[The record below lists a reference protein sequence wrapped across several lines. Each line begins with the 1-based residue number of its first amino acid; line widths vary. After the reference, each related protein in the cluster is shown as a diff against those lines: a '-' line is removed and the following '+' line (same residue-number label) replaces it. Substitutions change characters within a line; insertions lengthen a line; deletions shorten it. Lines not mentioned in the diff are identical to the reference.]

1 MGCYYA
7 SHTPQIWSALTYKA
21 CLCKKNIMY
30 INIIASDN
38 NFPPKKVQVIITNNT
53 KKRYLSNYKIHI
65 HICQKPTMGLEKP
78 NFESLRT
85 IWILAKHTLTNMQS
99 SKRTD
104 SKLEIQRKTRT
115 GRDKDSLKNMEKKI
129 DNNKN
134 WNFCKVISD
143 EFFLQKFRKDNMLYE
158 FNFWVSIG

>member
-1 MGCYYA
+1 
-7 SHTPQIWSALTYKA
+7 
-21 CLCKKNIMY
+21 MY

-85 IWILAKHTLTNMQS
+85 I
-99 SKRTD
+99 
-104 SKLEIQRKTRT
+104 
-115 GRDKDSLKNMEKKI
+115 
-129 DNNKN
+129 
-134 WNFCKVISD
+134 
-143 EFFLQKFRKDNMLYE
+143 
-158 FNFWVSIG
+158 

>member
-115 GRDKDSLKNMEKKI
+115 GRDKDSLKNMEKKLI
-129 DNNKN
+129 IIRTETSVK
-134 WNFCKVISD
+134 
-143 EFFLQKFRKDNMLYE
+143 LYLMNSFSRNLE
-158 FNFWVSIG
+158 KIICFMNSIFEWA

>member
-1 MGCYYA
+1 
-7 SHTPQIWSALTYKA
+7 
-21 CLCKKNIMY
+21 
-30 INIIASDN
+30 
-38 NFPPKKVQVIITNNT
+38 
-53 KKRYLSNYKIHI
+53 
-65 HICQKPTMGLEKP
+65 
-78 NFESLRT
+78 
-85 IWILAKHTLTNMQS
+85 MQS

-104 SKLEIQRKTRT
+104 SKLEIQRKKRT

>member
-104 SKLEIQRKTRT
+104 SKLEIQRKKRT
-115 GRDKDSLKNMEKKI
+115 GRDKDSLKNMEKKLI
-129 DNNKN
+129 IIRTETSVK
-134 WNFCKVISD
+134 
-143 EFFLQKFRKDNMLYE
+143 LYLMNSFSRNLE
-158 FNFWVSIG
+158 KIICFMNSIFEWA